1 MPPSKPVKTVYQGT
15 FIHLTSLT
23 TLEVLED
30 AAVYVDI
37 DGVIKMVQREG
48 DGTAAMK
55 NVLGWDESEV
65 KVVRMGGKGKGK
77 GKGRFWFPG
86 FVDTHIHASQ
96 FPNAGIFGK
105 STLMDWLE
113 TYTYPLESSFS
124 SLDTAKRIYTRCI
137 KRTLAHGTTTAA
149 YYATIHAPATNL
161 LSDVCLSLGQ
171 RAFIGR
177 CNMDSDIHLD
187 YYRDASAESAI
198 RDTKDTIEHIKS
210 IDPTYSLI
218 TPIITPRFAPS
229 CTRPLMTELG
239 NLHKETGLPIQTHI
253 SENPGEIKMVKN
265 MFPEYDSYAAVY
277 DAYGL
282 LTDKTLLAHAC
293 HFSPSEVEL
302 VKTRKSKV
310 SHCPIS
316 NSYLGSGIC
325 PVRELLEEGIDVGL
339 GTDVSGGWSPSIL
352 TAAREAGGV
361 SRLRTALV
369 DPSMEQAEKDKM
381 KLSTEEC
388 LYLATRGGAKCVGL
402 EKRIGGF
409 ELGMTWD
416 AQLIDLGSLIADDG
430 EDGGVGGVDLWGKEN
445 WEGKLAKWIHC
456 GDDRNTKAV
465 WVGGSLVSGSMPS
478 A

>member
-1 MPPSKPVKTVYQGT
+1 MH
-15 FIHLTSLT
+15 FSLSLLHSPRP
-23 TLEVLED
+23 LEGYS
-30 AAVYVDI
+30 A
-37 DGVIKMVQREG
+37 
-48 DGTAAMK
+48 GTA
-55 NVLGWDESEV
+55 NCN
-65 KVVRMGGKGKGK
+65 GK
-77 GKGRFWFPG
+77 WLT
-86 FVDTHIHASQ
+86 VAVEDTHIHASQ

-105 STLMDWLE
+105 STLLDWLQ

-149 YYATIHAPATNL
+149 YYATIHAPATNM
-161 LSDVCLSLGQ
+161 LSDICLSLGQ

-177 CNMDSDIHLD
+177 CNMDSDIHPD
-187 YYRDASAESAI
+187 YYRDASAKSAI
-198 RDTKDTIEHIKS
+198 QDTKATIEHIKS
-210 IDPTYSLI
+210 IDPNHSLV

-229 CTRPLMTELG
+229 CTIPLMTELG

-253 SENPGEIKMVKN
+253 SENPGEIEMVKK
-265 MFPEYDSYAAVY
+265 MFPQHESYAAVY

-302 VKTRKSKV
+302 VKIRKSKV

-352 TAAREAGGV
+352 TAAREAGGL

-369 DPSMEQAEKDKM
+369 DPSMEQAEKDRM

-388 LYLATRGGAKCVGL
+388 LYLATRGGAKCLGL
-402 EKRIGGF
+402 ENKIGGF
-409 ELGMTWD
+409 EVGMMWD
-416 AQLIDLGSLIADDG
+416 AQLIDLGSLISEDG
-430 EDGGVGGVDLWGKEN
+430 EAGGVGGVDLWGKEN
-445 WEGKLAKWIHC
+445 WGERLAKWVHC

-465 WVGGSLVSGSMPS
+465 WVGGSLVSGSIS
-478 A
+478 REC